1 MGPKIQSLLLTVCF
15 PCVNTNHNIL
25 RVMFMS
31 VTHVRKT
38 AWYSREEKVEM
49 WWCWL
54 ETEKLEQQKDEDS
67 AEQRL
72 SFL

>member
-1 MGPKIQSLLLTVCF
+1 
-15 PCVNTNHNIL
+15 
-25 RVMFMS
+25 MFMS
-31 VTHVRKT
+31 VTPVRKT